1 MKKFALLL
9 FVFSLLTSCQVEGEL
24 THDPVDIVV
33 DNNVDV
39 LRYSGD
45 FSPTSGIVVE
55 GSVNIYTNVANG
67 NFLKLENFNIS
78 DGPDLKVYL
87 SKTDTPSD
95 FVNLG
100 ALTSAT
106 TYAIPAQV
114 NIADYPFVLIH
125 CQQYNHLFAIAALTQ
140 N

>member
-1 MKKFALLL
+1 MKKFASLL
-9 FVFSLLTSCQVEGEL
+9 FVIFAFTSCQVEGDL

-33 DNNVDV
+33 DNNVDI
-39 LRYSGD
+39 LRYTGD
-45 FSPTSGIVVE
+45 FSPTSGINATGNVK
-55 GSVNIYTNVANG
+55 IYSNAATG
-67 NFLKLENFNIS
+67 NFLKLENFSIS

-87 SKTDTPSD
+87 SKTNSPSN

-106 TYAIPAQV
+106 TYAIPIQV